1 MAITILCSVSFLLT
15 VLATAAESA
24 SKSKPG
30 PMTGTWECMAHGGS
44 QGDLAFTLYLEQSK
58 DVVTGSV
65 SSPMGGA
72 DISSGTFR
80 EKTLEIQIDSQNGR
94 YVVVGKLK
102 KGQLSGTWSLDDV
115 EKGTW
120 EGKRVSRDR

>member
-1 MAITILCSVSFLLT
+1 MQGRAVITTLCLVLLLSAA
-15 VLATAAESA
+15 LATAANHSP
-24 SKSKPG
+24 KSKPG
-30 PMTGTWECMAHGGS
+30 PMTGTWECMSHGGS
-44 QGDLAFTLYLEQSK
+44 QGDMAFTLYLEQSK

-94 YVVVGKLK
+94 YVVVGKLQG
-102 KGQLSGTWSLDDV
+102 GQLSGTW
-115 EKGTW
+115 W
-120 EGKRVSRDR
+120 NPCR